1 MKKIYNF
8 SIILSFVGLWV
19 TSIFS
24 GNTEIIL
31 GFFLIFSFGILH
43 GSNDLLLIHT
53 FSNIPSRLMFLKIL
67 GLYIA
72 IILLA
77 VLLFYFIP
85 SIALILF
92 VLFSAFH
99 FGEQHWE
106 SKQLNISSTLSQFFY
121 FFYGLLV
128 LQILFVLNADDV
140 ILTIAS
146 ITTYSI
152 PETLISTILN
162 LNIIVLLVLSVVIY
176 RKSENFRNSVALET
190 FYLLIFC
197 IIFKVSTLI
206 WGFTIYFILWHSIPS
221 LYDQIKFIYGD
232 YTKQNCLNYFRNAFP
247 YWLVSIIGIIVVYNI
262 IKDERIVNAILF
274 SFIAAITFPHA
285 LVMSNMFSKHKKR
298 T

>member
-1 MKKIYNF
+1 MKKNYNF
-8 SIILSFVGLWV
+8 SIILSFVGLWI
-19 TSIFS
+19 TSFFS
-24 GNTEIIL
+24 SEAEIIL
-31 GFFLIFSFGILH
+31 GFLLIFSFGILH

-53 FSNIPSRLMFLKIL
+53 FSKIPSRLMFLKIL

-77 VLLFYFIP
+77 VILFYFIP
-85 SIALILF
+85 SIALLLF
-92 VLFSAFH
+92 IIFSAFH

-106 SKQLNISSTLSQFFY
+106 SKQLHIPLRLRQSFY

-128 LQILFVLNADDV
+128 LQILFVLNIEDV
-140 ILTIAS
+140 ILTIDS
-146 ITTYSI
+146 ITSHTI
-152 PETLISTILN
+152 PETAINTILN
-162 LNIIVLLVLSVVIY
+162 INLVILLLLSFLIY
-176 RKSENFRNSVALET
+176 RRSENFRKTAPLEI

-221 LYDQIKFIYGD
+221 LHDQIKFIYGN
-232 YTKQNCLNYFRNAFP
+232 YNKTNCLNYLRKAFP
-247 YWLVSIIGIIVVYNI
+247 YWLVSIFGIALVYSL
-262 IKDERIVNAILF
+262 IKDQRIVNAILF

-285 LVMSNMFSKHKKR
+285 LVMSKMFSTNKKR

>member
-77 VLLFYFIP
+77 VMLFYFIP

-128 LQILFVLNADDV
+128 LQILFVLNADDCDDSALSYEDIDGDDYGVDQFAACGALLTGDCNDEDANTNPGTSEICDEVDNNCNGEVDEFVQSEFYGDLDGDGFGDFKGV
-140 ILTIAS
+140 IEKLDYIES
-146 ITTYSI
+146 LGITMVWMNPFFQS
-152 PETLISTILN
+152 P
-162 LNIIVLLVLSVVIY
+162 LVDNGYDVSDY
-176 RKSENFRNSVALET
+176 RAIHPRYGNMEDFEEMLE
-190 FYLLIFC
+190 
-197 IIFKVSTLI
+197 
-206 WGFTIYFILWHSIPS
+206 GFH
-221 LYDQIKFIYGD
+221 QRGIKFVLD
-232 YTKQNCLNYFRNAFP
+232 
-247 YWLVSIIGIIVVYNI
+247 VV
-262 IKDERIVNAILF
+262 VNHSSEA
-274 SFIAAITFPHA
+274 HE
-285 LVMSNMFSKHKKR
+285 
-298 T
+298 

>member
-53 FSNIPSRLMFLKIL
+53 FANIPSRLMFLKIL

-77 VLLFYFIP
+77 VMLFYFIP
-85 SIALILF
+85 SMALILF

-106 SKQLNISSTLSQFFY
+106 SKQLNIPTRLSQFFY

-128 LQILFVLNADDV
+128 LQILFILNTQDV

-146 ITTYSI
+146 ITSYAITK
-152 PETLISTILN
+152 TLIGTILN
-162 LNIIVLLVLSVVIY
+162 LNIIVLLILSTVIY
-176 RKSENFRNSVALET
+176 RKSENFRKSVPLEI

-197 IIFKVSTLI
+197 VIFKVSTLI
-206 WGFTIYFILWHSIPS
+206 WGFTIYFILWHSVPS
-221 LYDQIKFIYGD
+221 LYDQIKFIYGE
-232 YTKQNCLNYFRNAFP
+232 YNKQNCLNYFRKAFP
-247 YWLVSIIGIIVVYNI
+247 YWLVSIVGIMIVYNL

-285 LVMSNMFSKHKKR
+285 LVMNNMFSTYKKR